1 MCARW
6 GLCEIGVCVYGRG
19 GGITLCVCVYVDDDD
34 EEASSAGLI
43 PISSSS
49 VPGLGNVNKVTGCL
63 VRYTAKNIKNGLC
76 DSGS

>member
-1 MCARW
+1 MCM
-6 GLCEIGVCVYGRG
+6 GGV
-19 GGITLCVCVYVDDDD
+19 GGITLCVCVCVD

-43 PISSSS
+43 PISSSR

>member
-1 MCARW
+1 MRV
-6 GLCEIGVCVYGRG
+6 GGSVRLVCVYGRG
-19 GGITLCVCVYVDDDD
+19 GGDYFVCVCVD

-43 PISSSS
+43 PISSSR